1 MIKNLII
8 NDINIERY
16 ILLILEKFPK
26 IRKFYFKYFNKVNAK
41 KILKKH
47 SIIYHPKSVRIFKIE
62 DILLFKYKIPLNLY
76 REKIIDF
83 LLQGRKILDFLE
95 ENTKNFNKHYR
106 KLDLYMTYESN
117 LLITQLKIF
126 LDLHL
131 AIQILLTKYNFK
143 NIFIPLP
150 KGQRLFLKLFEL
162 NNKDKDCNIYYI
174 KNSKLNSLHSRL
186 NSFIRIIF
194 PFIESV
200 FLKFV
205 EHSQLKTI
213 NSIEKPDKFN
223 NRYIFNKKNP
233 SIGFL
238 YYSITHKRVG
248 NDLFNFLKNK
258 RINVMEINPSI
269 PKKIEKYK
277 QTLLLNRDSKILLDQ
292 IQDFHEKTLKRLK
305 NPVFTLYFK
314 YFLNIFSPK
323 IKTYLLTI
331 KYLYKRIKDE
341 NIDLLVL
348 FNSDSYPGKIAILI
362 CKELNIP
369 ILYIHHASISE
380 DYIFTSGKWC
390 NIIILNNEIEKQFL
404 LENKLDPK
412 IYSNRLI
419 PLGRSYFNP
428 ENLTKISYLEDI
440 FNKKFNKK
448 LDKYKFK
455 ILLALAYEVN
465 RNLNV
470 PYISF
475 KIINQVIDILKY
487 QTNIKDYLLIIKLH
501 PVDNPEFYK
510 DFFKNKRDSP
520 IVITHQIDIRK
531 LIISSDLF
539 LTPISNTILE
549 GILLKT
555 PTIIIDYYYNIGY
568 FLFNDESI
576 IRTVHD
582 KEDLKKNIELLLLN
596 KDFCNDYINK
606 TYNFGL
612 KFCNGFNENNF
623 AENLNKKLFNIIQK
637 LKKQ

>member
-1 MIKNLII
+1 MIKTLVIK
-8 NDINIERY
+8 DINIDSD

-47 SIIYHPKSVRIFKIE
+47 SIIYHPKSVRILKIK
-62 DILLFKYKIPLNLY
+62 DIPRFKYKIPLNFY
-76 REKIIDF
+76 REKLIDL
-83 LLQGRKILDFLE
+83 LLQGKKILDSLE
-95 ENTKNFNKHYR
+95 EHTKNFNKHYR

-117 LLITQLKIF
+117 LLSTQMKYF

-162 NNKDKDCNIYYI
+162 NNKDNDCNIYYI

-194 PFIESV
+194 PLIESV
-200 FLKFV
+200 FLKFN
-205 EHSQLKTI
+205 ERSQLKTF
-213 NSIEKPDKFN
+213 NSIVKPDKFN

-238 YYSITHKRVG
+238 YNSITHKRVG
-248 NDLFNFLKNK
+248 NDLFNYLKNK
-258 RINVMEINPSI
+258 RINVIEINPSI

-277 QTLLLNRDSKILLDQ
+277 QILLLNRDSKRLLDQ
-292 IQDFHEKTLKRLK
+292 IQAFHEKTLKRYK

-314 YFLNIFSPK
+314 YFLNIFSLK

-331 KYLYKRIKDE
+331 NYLYKRIKDE

-348 FNSDSYPGKIAILI
+348 FNSVSYPGRLAILI

-369 ILYIHHASISE
+369 ILYINHASMSE
-380 DYIFTSGKWC
+380 DYTFTLGKWC
-390 NIIILNNEIEKQFL
+390 DIIILNNEIEKQFL

-412 IYSNRLI
+412 IYSNKLI
-419 PLGRSYFNP
+419 PLGRSYFKP
-428 ENLTKISYLEDI
+428 DNLRKLIYLEDI
-440 FNKKFNKK
+440 YDRKYNRD
-448 LDKYKFK
+448 LREYKFK
-455 ILLALAYEVN
+455 ILLALIYESSS
-465 RNLNV
+465 NLKI
-470 PYISF
+470 PYTSF
-475 KIINQVIDILKY
+475 KLINQVINILKN
-487 QTNIKDYLLIIKLH
+487 QSNSQDFLLIIKLH
-501 PVDNPEFYK
+501 PVDNAQIYK
-510 DFFKNKRDSP
+510 DFFRHKRDIP

-539 LTPISNTILE
+539 LSPISNTNLE

-568 FLFNDESI
+568 YLFNDESI

-596 KDFCNDYINK
+596 KDYCNDYINK

-623 AENLNKKLFNIIQK
+623 TENLNKNLFNIIQK
-637 LKKQ
+637 LLK